1 MKTVKTLLSLLVIS
15 LITFQSIYS
24 QEEVIY
30 VKMASEQQNVTKEMK
45 TYLIEREIPDAGL
58 LSSEQLKGISQK
70 SCTVLKEMGSD
81 IQWLHSYVA
90 ENKVYCLYLAK
101 NEELIRQ
108 HALAGGFPVNYI
120 TELATVISP
129 ETAR

>member
-30 VKMASEQQNVTKEMK
+30 VKMASEQQNATKEMK